1 MNEWGYPM
9 FILLLALDLA
19 IAATRVSLFNA
30 RPTRL
35 ANYQGSR
42 PAKVSQTLALIEN
55 LSTRANLRLSQ
66 TMVRFLLAVLIY
78 QQILL
83 WYGSNLRTLMI
94 IGIVSLL
101 VLTMLMLLIEFSV
114 ENWVMRDPDKWAL
127 VFVNFGRVIKFFF
140 SPLTFLPLLVLKPVG
155 VHQNYAQ
162 FTEDELKTW
171 VESDE
176 EPGSLEREE
185 RQMIYSIF
193 HFGDT
198 LTREIMVP
206 RIDILSLDVDT
217 TQAEAIQAFLSSGHS
232 RLPVYDGTIDNL
244 IGLLYAK
251 DLLAGS
257 LKQDTMTGSLRELLR
272 PAYFV
277 PETKKVDELLAEMQ
291 SQRIHMGI
299 VVDEYGGVAG
309 LVTLEDIV
317 EEIVGEIRDEY
328 DSASEEIL
336 FSQGEEGEYIFQGRI
351 GLDDFNEL
359 MNSKLPKDEADT
371 LAGYLYDQMGR
382 VPLGGESFVAGG
394 LSFTIDLVSG
404 RRIRRV
410 RVSRVLP
417 MEERSGNDKHDG

>member
-9 FILLLALDLA
+9 FFLLLTLDLA
-19 IAATRVSLFNA
+19 IGATRVSLLNA
-30 RPTRL
+30 RPLRL
-35 ANYQGSR
+35 LN
-42 PAKVSQTLALIEN
+42 KHDSQPGRVDRTLALIEN
-55 LSTRANLRLSQ
+55 PRLRANLRLSQ
-66 TMVRFLLAVLIY
+66 TLMRFLLAVLVY
-78 QQILL
+78 QWVQG
-83 WYGSNLRTLMI
+83 WYTDVRTLV
-94 IGIVSLL
+94 IVEFASLL
-101 VLTMLMLLIEFSV
+101 VLTMLMLIVEFSL
-114 ENWVMRDPDKWAL
+114 EQRVMRDPDGWAL
-127 VFVNFGRVIKFFF
+127 RLVNVGRAVMILFA
-140 SPLTFLPLLVLKPVG
+140 PLTFLPLLVLKPTDG
-155 VHQNYAQ
+155 HQSYAQ

-206 RIDILSLDVDT
+206 RIDILALDVNTSQSD
-217 TQAEAIQAFLSSGHS
+217 AIQAFLTSGHS
-232 RLPVYDGTIDNL
+232 RLPVYESTIDNV

-251 DLLAGS
+251 DLLKTS
-257 LKQDTMTGSLRELLR
+257 PKQEVPVSLRELLR

-328 DSASEEIL
+328 DTASEEVL
-336 FSQGEEGEYIFQGRI
+336 YQEVGQQEYIFQGRI
-351 GLDDFNEL
+351 DLDDFNEVMGSQL
-359 MNSKLPKDEADT
+359 SKDEADT

-382 VPLGGESFVAGG
+382 VPQGGESILAGG
-394 LSFTIDLVSG
+394 LSFTIEQVSG

-410 RVSRVLP
+410 RVCRVLP
-417 MEERSGNDKHDG
+417 SEEKQGNDKHN